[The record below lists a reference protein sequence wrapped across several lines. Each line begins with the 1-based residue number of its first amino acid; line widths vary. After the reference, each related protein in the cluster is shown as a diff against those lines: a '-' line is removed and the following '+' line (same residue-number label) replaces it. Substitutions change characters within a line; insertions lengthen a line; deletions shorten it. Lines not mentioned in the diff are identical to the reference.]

1 MLREGGAEI
10 VHVGVVAPVV
20 AAVHAAHAVARA
32 LLGQVAA
39 RAAQHVRTRRAD
51 AAMQVLVA
59 LLSIIAAL
67 VGDVFTS
74 FKGQR
79 FIMTEEIA
87 K

>member
-51 AAMQVLVA
+51 TAAAHYSVLVT
-59 LLSIIAAL
+59 LQLNI
-67 VGDVFTS
+67 GCGVFS
-74 FKGQR
+74 SLFYRLK
-79 FIMTEEIA
+79 IYDD
-87 K
+87 

>member
-39 RAAQHVRTRRAD
+39 GAAQHVRTRRAD
-51 AAMQVLVA
+51 AATA
-59 LLSIIAAL
+59 YY
-67 VGDVFTS
+67 
-74 FKGQR
+74 
-79 FIMTEEIA
+79 
-87 K
+87 

>member
-51 AAMQVLVA
+51 AATAYYSVSLILSVTYCSYRVWCVQFSVL
-59 LLSIIAAL
+59 
-67 VGDVFTS
+67 
-74 FKGQR
+74 
-79 FIMTEEIA
+79 
-87 K
+87 